1 MVFSINR
8 IIFHV
13 KKRWW
18 VLIFAVLIGIGA
30 YSLGVHKSKINLQGK
45 NNIYEK
51 EIILLSNEMNNT
63 YIDNFLQITM
73 SANNQKRILNGSK
86 SKYDISLNKS
96 DAGSIFV
103 LNIYANKLE
112 DAKTI
117 DDNIDKIAFDQY
129 NKYYPNVKINELNSI
144 HLTEKNI
151 NNRKKYL
158 ELNNLLMLF
167 FPIMLAVIILYI
179 FMVFDKRIY
188 GISELEQI
196 VKMPVFNNKKDDF
209 IKKIK
214 DHGAITLV
222 IGKGIECLKDS
233 AVKNIELEDFLM
245 GDKVTGDT
253 IICLKLP
260 FITIEDAKKMK
271 RIINCK
277 LSEKIKIFLI
287 QD

>member
-1 MVFSINR
+1 MTFSRNR
-8 IIFHV
+8 IIFHI

-18 VLIFAVLIGIGA
+18 ILLLGIILGIGA
-30 YSLGVHKSKINLQGK
+30 YSFGLHRTEIKFQQTK
-45 NNIYEK
+45 NIYEK
-51 EIILLSNEMNNT
+51 EIILLSNEMNT
-63 YIDNFLQITM
+63 MYINNFLQITM

-86 SKYDISLNKS
+86 TKYDISLNKS

-117 DDNIDKIAFDQY
+117 DDNIDKIAFGQY
-129 NKYYPNVKINELNSI
+129 NQYYPNVKINELTSI
-144 HLTEKNI
+144 HFAEKNI

-158 ELNNLLMLF
+158 ELNNLLLLF
-167 FPIMLAVIILYI
+167 FPIMLAVITLYI

-188 GISELEQI
+188 EISELEQI
-196 VKMPVFNNKKDDF
+196 VNMPIFNNKKDDF
-209 IKKIK
+209 TKKIK
-214 DHGAITLV
+214 DHEATTLV
-222 IGKGIECLKDS
+222 IGKGIECLKDN

-245 GDKVTGDT
+245 GDKVAGDT